1 MQVKAA
7 AAAAGMGDEL
17 RVIDPQR
24 VAMIQDQMRD
34 SANYHYDD
42 STEWA
47 ALLHKLERDCLDYHS

>member
-1 MQVKAA
+1 
-7 AAAAGMGDEL
+7 MGDQL

-34 SANYHYDD
+34 SANYHYDG

-47 ALLHKLERDCLDYHS
+47 ALLRKLERDCPDYRS